1 MFLRFFFFLRTFL
14 ICFQPLS
21 IAQIKCLKKKL
32 DEETVQTNL
41 KMENLEKDRNE
52 NLKKIGNLLHDSVP
66 ISDNEDDNK
75 VERTFG
81 DCESRKCYSHVSF
94 LSCFLL

>member
-1 MFLRFFFFLRTFL
+1 
-14 ICFQPLS
+14 
-21 IAQIKCLKKKL
+21 
-32 DEETVQTNL
+32 
-41 KMENLEKDRNE
+41 MENLEKERNE

-81 DCESRKCYSHVSF
+81 DCETRKHYSHVF
-94 LSCFLL
+94 FYDLFLLILFLRLI